1 LYIAD
6 TDKPQE
12 FPMPRVQSRF
22 CFHNFVIVNLLP
34 LSILLLPSP
43 ALFASITWAGHTWNV
58 TTGGMAGNN
67 TGAAANVTVD
77 STGYLHLAISKSGT
91 AWTCAEM
98 FSADTMGFG
107 TYRWLVDAPVDKLD
121 KNVVLG
127 LFPYG
132 PEGGVGADGT
142 NEIDI
147 EYARWGNSA
156 WPNGNYTVY
165 PNSGS
170 TVGETTFNFTL
181 SSTYTTSWFVWT
193 GTGIAFTSQEG
204 LKAAGDS
211 TGIIKRWTY
220 VPANPG
226 VNIPQRAMPLG
237 MNLWLCSGC
246 GGAPS
251 NGQSVEVIIRSF
263 QFIPLGTAVDEMMAG
278 TGRAPSAGFSIHGGC
293 TALRLDNPAPRDI
306 AVCILDMHGRVLQKM
321 RMSKGEREATITR
334 LNAGVYAVTLP
345 EIGIVQ
351 RVFVVR

>member
-1 LYIAD
+1 
-6 TDKPQE
+6 
-12 FPMPRVQSRF
+12 MPPVPSRSRF
-22 CFHNFVIVNLLP
+22 STVSIVNIVLTG
-34 LSILLLPSP
+34 SFLLLPVP
-43 ALFASITWAGHTWNV
+43 ASSATITWAGHAWNV

-67 TGAAANVTVD
+67 TGAAGNVVVD
-77 STGYLHLAISKSGT
+77 ADGYLHLKIAQSGGT
-91 AWTCAEM
+91 WTCAEM

-107 TYRWLVDAPVDKLD
+107 TYRWRVDAPVDKLD

-132 PEGGVGADGT
+132 PEGGIGADGT

-181 SSTYTTSWFVWT
+181 TGTYTTSSFAWT
-193 GTGIAFTSQEG
+193 STGIAFSSQEG
-204 LKAAGDS
+204 LKAAGDN
-211 TGIIKRWTY
+211 TGIIKSWTY
-220 VPANPG
+220 APSNPG

-251 NGQSVEVIIRSF
+251 NGQSVDVTIRSF
-263 QFIPLGTAVDEMMAG
+263 EFIAAG
-278 TGRAPSAGFSIHGGC
+278 TGVVKGSRKAEHEVNSVTFSVHGRC
-293 TALRLDNPAPRDI
+293 IIAKLDKPALRNIRMQVLDTRGHLLHDVTIPAGNDNYTIPRLGI
-306 AVCILDMHGRVLQKM
+306 GAYVAAISEVAILNRIL
-321 RMSKGEREATITR
+321 
-334 LNAGVYAVTLP
+334 
-345 EIGIVQ
+345 IVFQ
-351 RVFVVR
+351 R